1 LSKIFIQSSD
11 NLDSTLLSEYYDV
24 IPCYEYTNPYTP
36 FIEFGIDNGDV
47 LFLHQASIESVYPY
61 IPKDKDITV
70 YCFEFHE
77 IIYPHIKERFKE
89 LYSDTLA
96 KLFFISTDL
105 EMGKDDLGFKYT
117 IPAFRNLFNV
127 KPTDNTNRSVKYN
140 LFNQSV
146 NFRRLKVFELLKRS
160 NFVNTLDS
168 AVSFGMVFMSVTF
181 DGVKGIRDY
190 LRVRAEQLKFK
201 DRGVSIDIDYIE
213 GFSNEFSLFGHN
225 RDTIKDDIQHG
236 EPIYLQLDSVNTI
249 SNDSYISFIIESCDG
264 SFIDTR
270 ITEKTLR
277 AIYYKNIFLVLQN
290 DNIQKLLR
298 DIGFKTFED
307 IFELPTDWDI
317 KNETDKIT
325 KFTNS
330 IRYINELPIENVKE
344 IYNREN
350 VQQRIQ
356 YNYNLLCELFNPQNL
371 ANKIILTNKTK

>member
-11 NLDSTLLSEYYDV
+11 NLNTTLLGEYFDV
-24 IPCYEYTNPYTP
+24 IPCYEYSNPYTP

-47 LFLHQASIESVYPY
+47 LFLHQASVESVHSY
-61 IPKDKDITV
+61 IPKDKEITI

-77 IIYPHIKERFKE
+77 IIYPHIKDKFKD

-105 EMGKDDLGFKYT
+105 EVNENDLGFQYT
-117 IPAFRNLFNV
+117 IPAFRNLFNIQ
-127 KPTDNTNRSVKYN
+127 PTHNTERSVKYT

-160 NFVNTLDS
+160 NFVKSIDS

-181 DGVKGIRDY
+181 DGVRGIRDY
-190 LRVRAEQLKFK
+190 LIQRAEQLHYKNK
-201 DRGVSIDIDYIE
+201 GVTIDIDYIE
-213 GFSNEFSLFGHN
+213 GFKDEFNLFGFN

-236 EPIYLQLDSVNTI
+236 EPIYLQLDSVNKIT
-249 SNDSYISFIIESCDG
+249 NDSYISFIIESCDG

-290 DNIQKLLR
+290 DDIHYLLR
-298 DIGFKTFED
+298 GIGFKTFED
-307 IFELPTDWDI
+307 IFGLTKNWDC
-317 KNETDKIT
+317 KSETDKLEKYVDT
-325 KFTNS
+325 
-330 IRYINELPIENVKE
+330 INHINQLPIERVETLYK
-344 IYNREN
+344 RKD
-350 VQQRIQ
+350 VQQRLQ
-356 YNYNLLCELFNPQNL
+356 HNYDLLCELFNTNNL
-371 ANKIILTNKTK
+371 THKIILTNKIK

>member
-1 LSKIFIQSSD
+1 MSKIFIQSSD

-24 IPCYEYTNPYTP
+24 IPCYEYPNPYTP

-47 LFLHQASIESVYPY
+47 LFLHQASMESVYPY
-61 IPKDKDITV
+61 IPKDKDIVV

-77 IIYPHIKERFKE
+77 IIYPNVKEKFIE

-117 IPAFRNLFNV
+117 IPAFRNLFNIT
-127 KPTDNTNRSVKYN
+127 PTDSNRSVKYN

-160 NFVNTLDS
+160 NFVKSLDS

-190 LRVRAEQLKFK
+190 LSVRAEQLKFK
-201 DRGVSIDIDYIE
+201 DKGVSIDIDYIE
-213 GFSNEFSLFGHN
+213 GFSNEFSLVGHN
-225 RDTIKDDIQHG
+225 RDTIKDDIQHD
-236 EPIYLQLDSVNTI
+236 EPIYLQLDSVNKI

-264 SFIDTR
+264 SFADTR
-270 ITEKTLR
+270 VTEKTLR

-317 KNETDKIT
+317 KSETDKIT
-325 KFTNS
+325 QFTNS
-330 IRYINELPIENVKE
+330 IMYINELKIEDVKQL
-344 IYNREN
+344 YNRED
-350 VQQRIQ
+350 VQQRIE
-356 YNYNLLCELFNPQNL
+356 YNYNLLCELFNTHNL
-371 ANKIILTNKTK
+371 TNKIILTNKTK

>member
-1 LSKIFIQSSD
+1 
-11 NLDSTLLSEYYDV
+11 LSEYFDV

-61 IPKDKDITV
+61 IPKDKKITV

-77 IIYPHIKERFKE
+77 IIYPHVKERFKD

-96 KLFFISTDL
+96 ELFFISTDL
-105 EMGKDDLGFKYT
+105 ERGKYDLGFQYT
-117 IPAFRNLFNV
+117 LPAFRNLFNIQ
-127 KPTDNTNRSVKYN
+127 PTHNTERSVKYT

-160 NFVNTLDS
+160 NFVKSFDS

-190 LRVRAEQLKFK
+190 LTQRAEQLKFK
-201 DRGVSIDIDYIE
+201 DRGVDIDIDYIE
-213 GFSNEFSLFGHN
+213 RFKDEFNLFGFN

-236 EPIYLQLDSVNTI
+236 EPIYLQLDSVNKI

-290 DNIQKLLR
+290 DNIHSLLR
-298 DIGFKTFED
+298 SIGFKTFED
-307 IFELPTDWDI
+307 VFYLNDGWDTI
-317 KNETDKIT
+317 NETYKIGTFT
-325 KFTNS
+325 KWIN
-330 IRYINELPIENVKE
+330 YINQLPIEKVNE
-344 IYNREN
+344 LYNRKD
-350 VQQRIQ
+350 VQQRLEH
-356 YNYNLLCELFNPQNL
+356 NYNLLCQLFKTHNL
-371 ANKIILTNKTK
+371 TNKIILTNKTK

>member
-1 LSKIFIQSSD
+1 MNKIFVQSSD
-11 NLDSTLLSEYYDV
+11 NLNFTLLSEYFDI

-36 FIEFGIDNGDV
+36 FIEFSIDNGDV

-61 IPKDKDITV
+61 IPKDKKITV

-77 IIYPHIKERFKE
+77 IIYPHVKERFKD

-96 KLFFISTDL
+96 ELFFISTDL
-105 EMGKDDLGFKYT
+105 ERGKYDLGFQYT
-117 IPAFRNLFNV
+117 LPAFRNLFNIQ
-127 KPTDNTNRSVKYN
+127 PTHTTERSVKYT

-160 NFVNTLDS
+160 NFVKSLDS

-190 LRVRAEQLKFK
+190 LTQRAEQLKFK
-201 DRGVSIDIDYIE
+201 DRGVDIDIDYIE
-213 GFSNEFSLFGHN
+213 RFKDEFNLFGFN

-236 EPIYLQLDSVNTI
+236 EPIYLQLDSVNKI

-277 AIYYKNIFLVLQN
+277 AIYYKNIFFILQN
-290 DNIQKLLR
+290 DNIHSLLR
-298 DIGFKTFED
+298 SIGFKTFED
-307 IFELPTDWDI
+307 VFYLNDGWDTI
-317 KNETDKIT
+317 NETYKIGTFT
-325 KFTNS
+325 KWIN
-330 IRYINELPIENVKE
+330 YINQLPIEKVNE
-344 IYNREN
+344 LYNRKD
-350 VQQRIQ
+350 VQQRLEH
-356 YNYNLLCELFNPQNL
+356 NYNLLCQLFKTHNL
-371 ANKIILTNKTK
+371 TNKIILTNKTK

>member
-1 LSKIFIQSSD
+1 MNKIFVQSSD
-11 NLDSTLLSEYYDV
+11 TLDFTLLSEYFDI
-24 IPCYEYTNPYTP
+24 IPCYEYSNPYTP
-36 FIEFGIDNGDV
+36 FIEFGIDNGDI

-61 IPKDKDITV
+61 IPKDKTITV

-77 IIYPHIKERFKE
+77 IIYPHVKDRFKD

-96 KLFFISTDL
+96 EIFFISTDL
-105 EMGKDDLGFKYT
+105 EKGKYDLGFEYT
-117 IPAFRNLFNV
+117 LPAFKNLFNIQ
-127 KPTDNTNRSVKYN
+127 PTHTTERSVKYT

-160 NFVNTLDS
+160 NFVKSLDS

-190 LRVRAEQLKFK
+190 LTQRVEQLKFK
-201 DRGVSIDIDYIE
+201 DRGVDIDIDYIE
-213 GFSNEFSLFGHN
+213 GFKDEFNLFGFN

-236 EPIYLQLDSVNTI
+236 EPIYLQLDSVNKI

-290 DNIQKLLR
+290 DNIHSLLR

-307 IFELPTDWDI
+307 IFYLNDDWDTI
-317 KNETDKIT
+317 NETYKIGTFT
-325 KFTNS
+325 KWIN
-330 IRYINELPIENVKE
+330 YINELSIEKVNE
-344 IYNREN
+344 LYNRKD
-350 VQQRIQ
+350 VQQRLEH
-356 YNYNLLCELFNPQNL
+356 NYNLLCELFKTQNL
-371 ANKIILTNKTK
+371 TNKIILTNKTK

>member
-1 LSKIFIQSSD
+1 MSKIFIQSSD

-47 LFLHQASIESVYPY
+47 LFLHQASMESVYPY
-61 IPKDKDITV
+61 VPKDKDIVV

-77 IIYPHIKERFKE
+77 IIYPNVKEKFIK
-89 LYSDTLA
+89 LYSDTLV

-105 EMGKDDLGFKYT
+105 VIGKDDLGFKYT
-117 IPAFRNLFNV
+117 IPAFRNLFNIT
-127 KPTDNTNRSVKYN
+127 PTDTNRSVKYN

-160 NFVNTLDS
+160 NFVKALDS

-190 LRVRAEQLKFK
+190 ITQRAEQLKFK
-201 DRGVSIDIDYIE
+201 DKGVSIDIDYIE
-213 GFSNEFSLFGHN
+213 GFSNEFSLFGFN

-236 EPIYLQLDSVNTI
+236 EPIYLQLDSVNRI

-264 SFIDTR
+264 SFADTR
-270 ITEKTLR
+270 VTEKTLR

-317 KNETDKIT
+317 ENETDKIT

-330 IRYINELPIENVKE
+330 ITYINELPIETVKE
-344 IYNREN
+344 IYNRED

-356 YNYNLLCELFNPQNL
+356 YNYNLLCELFNPHNL

>member
-1 LSKIFIQSSD
+1 LNKIFVQSSD
-11 NLDSTLLSEYYDV
+11 NLDFTLLSEYFDV

-61 IPKDKDITV
+61 IPKDKKITV

-77 IIYPHIKERFKE
+77 IIYPHVKERFKD

-96 KLFFISTDL
+96 ELFFISTDL
-105 EMGKDDLGFKYT
+105 ERGKYDLGFQYT
-117 IPAFRNLFNV
+117 LPAFRNLFNIQ
-127 KPTDNTNRSVKYN
+127 PTHTTERSVKYT

-160 NFVNTLDS
+160 NFVKSFDS

-190 LRVRAEQLKFK
+190 LTQRAEQLKFK
-201 DRGVSIDIDYIE
+201 DRGVDIDIDYIE
-213 GFSNEFSLFGHN
+213 RFKDEFNLFGFN

-236 EPIYLQLDSVNTI
+236 EPIYLQLDSVNKI

-290 DNIQKLLR
+290 DNIHSLLR
-298 DIGFKTFED
+298 SIGFKTFED
-307 IFELPTDWDI
+307 VFYLNDGWDTI
-317 KNETDKIT
+317 NETYKIGTFT
-325 KFTNS
+325 KWIN
-330 IRYINELPIENVKE
+330 YINQLPIEKVNE
-344 IYNREN
+344 LYNRKD
-350 VQQRIQ
+350 VQQRLEH
-356 YNYNLLCELFNPQNL
+356 NYNLLCQLFKTHNL
-371 ANKIILTNKTK
+371 TNKIILTNKTK

>member
-1 LSKIFIQSSD
+1 LNKIFIQSSD
-11 NLDSTLLSEYYDV
+11 NLDSTLLSGYYDV

-61 IPKDKDITV
+61 IPKDKTITI

-77 IIYPHIKERFKE
+77 IIYPHVKERFKE

-96 KLFFISTDL
+96 KLFFVSTDL

-160 NFVNTLDS
+160 NFVKSLDS

-190 LRVRAEQLKFK
+190 LSVRAEQLKFK
-201 DRGVSIDIDYIE
+201 DRGVSIDVDYIE
-213 GFSNEFSLFGHN
+213 GFANEFSLFGHN

-236 EPIYLQLDSVNTI
+236 EPIYLQLDSVNKI
-249 SNDSYISFIIESCDG
+249 SNDSYMSFIIESCDG

-290 DNIQKLLR
+290 NNIQKLLR

-307 IFELPTDWDI
+307 IFGLPMGWDT
-317 KNETDKIT
+317 KNETNKIVT
-325 KFTNS
+325 FTDRIN
-330 IRYINELPIENVKE
+330 YINELPIETIKE
-344 IYNREN
+344 IYNRID
-350 VQQRIQ
+350 VQQRIE
-356 YNYNLLCELFNPQNL
+356 YNHNLLCELFSTHNL
-371 ANKIILTNKTK
+371 TNKIILTNKTK

>member
-1 LSKIFIQSSD
+1 VNKIFVQSSD
-11 NLDSTLLSEYYDV
+11 ILDFTLLGEYFE
-24 IPCYEYTNPYTP
+24 IIHCYEYTNPYTP
-36 FIEFGIDNGDV
+36 FIEFGIDNGDI

-77 IIYPHIKERFKE
+77 IIYPHVKERFKE

-105 EMGKDDLGFKYT
+105 VIGNDDLGFKYT
-117 IPAFRNLFNV
+117 IPAFRNLFNIH
-127 KPTDNTNRSVKYN
+127 PTHNTERSVKYT

-160 NFVNTLDS
+160 NFVKALDS
-168 AVSFGMVFMSVTF
+168 AISFGMVYMSVQF
-181 DGVKGIRDY
+181 DEVKGIRDY
-190 LRVRAEQLKFK
+190 LAARIDQLKFK
-201 DRGVSIDIDYIE
+201 VKGVDIDIDYIE
-213 GFSNEFSLFGHN
+213 SFSNDFNLFGFN
-225 RDTIKDDIQHG
+225 RDTIKQDIQHG
-236 EPIYLQLDSVNTI
+236 EPIYLQLDSVNKI

-290 DNIQKLLR
+290 DNIHSFLR

-307 IFELPTDWDI
+307 ILGLNNGWDTINENNKIITFTD
-317 KNETDKIT
+317 TIT
-325 KFTNS
+325 
-330 IRYINELPIENVKE
+330 YINELPIEKVND
-344 IYNREN
+344 IYNRED
-350 VQQRIQ
+350 VQQRLEH
-356 YNYNLLCELFNPQNL
+356 NYDLLCELFKTHNL
-371 ANKIILTNKTK
+371 TNKIILTNKTK

>member
-1 LSKIFIQSSD
+1 LG
-11 NLDSTLLSEYYDV
+11 EYFDI

-61 IPKDKDITV
+61 IPKDKVITI

-77 IIYPHIKERFKE
+77 IIYPHIKDRFKE

-96 KLFFISTDL
+96 QLFFISTDL
-105 EMGKDDLGFKYT
+105 EMGKYDLGFKYT
-117 IPAFRNLFNV
+117 LPAFRNLFNIQ
-127 KPTDNTNRSVKYN
+127 PTHTTERSVKYT

-160 NFVNTLDS
+160 NFVKSIDS
-168 AVSFGMVFMSVTF
+168 AVSFGMVYMSVQF
-181 DGVKGIRDY
+181 DEVKGIRDY
-190 LRVRAEQLKFK
+190 LAARIDQLKFK
-201 DRGVSIDIDYIE
+201 VKGVDIDIDYIE
-213 GFSNEFSLFGHN
+213 SFSNEFNLFGFN
-225 RDTIKDDIQHG
+225 RDTIKEDIQHG
-236 EPIYLQLDSVNTI
+236 EPIYLQLDSVNKI

-290 DNIQKLLR
+290 DNIHSLLR

-307 IFELPTDWDI
+307 IFYLNDGW
-317 KNETDKIT
+317 DKINENYKIGTFT
-325 KFTNS
+325 KWIN
-330 IRYINELPIENVKE
+330 YINELSIEKVNE
-344 IYNREN
+344 LYNRED
-350 VQQRIQ
+350 VQQRLEH
-356 YNYNLLCELFNPQNL
+356 NYNLLCELFKTHNL
-371 ANKIILTNKTK
+371 TNKIILTNKTK

>member
-1 LSKIFIQSSD
+1 MNKIFVQSSD
-11 NLDSTLLSEYYDV
+11 NLNFTLLSEYFDI

-36 FIEFGIDNGDV
+36 FIEFSIDNGDV

-61 IPKDKDITV
+61 IPKDKKITI

-77 IIYPHIKERFKE
+77 IIYPHVKERFKD

-96 KLFFISTDL
+96 ELFFISTDL
-105 EMGKDDLGFKYT
+105 EKAKYDLGFEYT
-117 IPAFRNLFNV
+117 IPTFRNLFNIQ
-127 KPTDNTNRSVKYN
+127 PTHNTERSVKYT

-160 NFVNTLDS
+160 NFVKSLDS

-190 LRVRAEQLKFK
+190 LTQRAEQLKFK
-201 DRGVSIDIDYIE
+201 DRGVDIDIDYIE
-213 GFSNEFSLFGHN
+213 GFKDEFNLFGFN

-236 EPIYLQLDSVNTI
+236 EPIYLQLDSVNKI

-290 DNIQKLLR
+290 DNIHSLLR

-307 IFELPTDWDI
+307 VFYLNDGWDTI
-317 KNETDKIT
+317 NETYKIGTFT
-325 KFTNS
+325 KWIN
-330 IRYINELPIENVKE
+330 YINELPIQKVNEL
-344 IYNREN
+344 YNRKD
-350 VQQRIQ
+350 VQQRLEH
-356 YNYNLLCELFNPQNL
+356 NYNLLCELFKTHNL
-371 ANKIILTNKTK
+371 TNKIILTNKTK

>member
-1 LSKIFIQSSD
+1 MNKIFVQSSD
-11 NLDSTLLSEYYDV
+11 NLDFTLLSEYFDV

-47 LFLHQASIESVYPY
+47 LFLHQASIESAYPY
-61 IPKDKDITV
+61 IPKDKMITI

-77 IIYPHIKERFKE
+77 IIYPHIKDKFKD
-89 LYSDTLA
+89 LYSDTLV
-96 KLFFISTDL
+96 KLFFVSTDL
-105 EMGKDDLGFKYT
+105 EVGDYDLGFKYI
-117 IPAFRNLFNV
+117 IPAFRNLFNIQ
-127 KPTDNTNRSVKYN
+127 PTDNNIRSVKYT

-160 NFVNTLDS
+160 NFVKSLDS

-190 LRVRAEQLKFK
+190 LTQRAEQLKFK
-201 DRGVSIDIDYIE
+201 DRGVDIDIDYIE
-213 GFSNEFSLFGHN
+213 GFKDEFNLFGFN

-236 EPIYLQLDSVNTI
+236 EPIYLQLDSVNKI

-290 DNIQKLLR
+290 DNIHSLLR
-298 DIGFKTFED
+298 GIGFKTFED
-307 IFELPTDWDI
+307 VFYLNYGWDTI
-317 KNETDKIT
+317 NETYKIGTFT
-325 KFTNS
+325 KWIN
-330 IRYINELPIENVKE
+330 YINQLPIEKVNE
-344 IYNREN
+344 LYNRKD
-350 VQQRIQ
+350 VQQRLEH
-356 YNYNLLCELFNPQNL
+356 NYNLLCELFKTHNL
-371 ANKIILTNKTK
+371 TNKIILTNKTK